1 MRKFLLAL
9 AVTMAL
15 PMLACAQ
22 MTPQMTAAEQLP
34 AGLYKLDK
42 THASVTWKVSHMG
55 LSNYTGRFTKIDAD
69 LAFDPI
75 DPTKSRLT
83 ATIDPTSVRT
93 DYPNSAEKDFD
104 KELATGDKWFNGI
117 QFPQIKFVSTRVEK
131 TGEKTGKLYGD
142 LTFLGVTKPLVLD
155 VTFNGSY
162 LKKPFSDSP
171 ALGFS
176 ATARLNRSDWGMDSY
191 IPMVGDAVDLLI
203 ETEFS
208 KES

>member
-15 PMLACAQ
+15 PMLACA
-22 MTPQMTAAEQLP
+22 QMTAAEQLP

-55 LSNYTGRFTKIDAD
+55 LSNYTARFTKIDAD
-69 LAFDPI
+69 LAFDSV

-93 DYPNSAEKDFD
+93 DYPNAAEKDFD

-162 LKKPFSDSP
+162 LKKPFAEVP

-176 ATARLNRSDWGMDSY
+176 ATARLKRSDWGMGTY
-191 IPMVGDAVDLLI
+191 IPMIGDEVDLLI
-203 ETEFS
+203 ETEFH
-208 KES
+208 KEG